1 MIFGGYKYFTERY
14 CSGISKSSNSKELN
28 WKLRKACFFRRLKKD
43 VLTQLPDKT
52 RMYITVDITN
62 RDEYNVAERNL
73 IEYLRKYKK
82 ADDEKIQKAMR
93 GQVMVQMSIL
103 KQVAA
108 RGKIKEAIELINDT
122 VDGGSKLIVF
132 VPEGCNR
139 QIV

>member
-1 MIFGGYKYFTERY
+1 
-14 CSGISKSSNSKELN
+14 
-28 WKLRKACFFRRLKKD
+28 
-43 VLTQLPDKT
+43 
-52 RMYITVDITN
+52 MYITVDITN

-108 RGKIKEAIELINDT
+108 RGKIKEAIELIND
-122 VDGGSKLIVF
+122 
-132 VPEGCNR
+132 R
-139 QIV
+139 